1 MHRKSYLIKNGL
13 ALYLHFGSEPNILE
27 CLNNNYNSEES
38 AEELFKNGDMIQL
51 GESVEKSV
59 FFHRDQNI
67 KMEACIP
74 VKVEEIYVGDSIQY
88 VFDSG
93 VWIKK

>member
-13 ALYLHFGSEPNILE
+13 ALYIHFGGAQILDL
-27 CLNNNYNSEES
+27 LNNNYSTEEA
-38 AEELFKNGDMIQL
+38 AEELFKMGDMIQL

-59 FFHRDQNI
+59 FFARDQNI

-74 VKVEEIYVGDSIQY
+74 VKVEEIYTGDAENFI
-88 VFDSG
+88 FENG
-93 VWIKK
+93 VWNKK